1 MSTAWEGVVIFK
13 QAHYTPLESN
23 GVHIQ
28 VHSSDM
34 GLMMEESNG
43 GTAVLPH

>member
-1 MSTAWEGVVIFK
+1 MSTAGAGVVIFK
-13 QAHYTPLESN
+13 QAHYIPLESN
-23 GVHIQ
+23 DVHIQ

-34 GLMMEESNG
+34 GLMMEECNR